1 MIIKLLQPYDII
13 VTNIDFTGN
22 MNGEIHIKD
31 NNTDCFICKRKHDQ
45 DRNRIKLR
53 FSIDYKKE
61 LKIHCYRPAEDPL

>member
-1 MIIKLLQPYDII
+1 
-13 VTNIDFTGN
+13 

-53 FSIDYKKE
+53 FSIDYKKQ
-61 LKIHCYRPAEDPL
+61 LKIHCYRPAENPL